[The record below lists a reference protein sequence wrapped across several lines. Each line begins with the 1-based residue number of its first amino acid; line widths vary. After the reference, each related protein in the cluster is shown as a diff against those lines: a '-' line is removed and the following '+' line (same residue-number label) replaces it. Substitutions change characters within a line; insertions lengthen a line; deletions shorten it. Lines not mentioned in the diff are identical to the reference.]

1 MSDCHRCAALRMIAY
16 DVTLTAAEMA
26 QLARD
31 ALDSH
36 APCARPADQIVT
48 VDYQRIAALPD
59 PSYDPDDMDN
69 PMLEMLL
76 PSVLRINGGNE
87 NE

>member
-16 DVTLTAAEMA
+16 DATLSAADMA

-36 APCARPADQIVT
+36 APCSRPEDQFVT
-48 VDYQRIAALPD
+48 SDYQRIEALPD
-59 PSYDPDDMDN
+59 PHYDPDDMNN
-69 PMLEMLL
+69 PMLEILL
-76 PSVLRINGGNE
+76 PSVIRINGGDKNG
-87 NE
+87 